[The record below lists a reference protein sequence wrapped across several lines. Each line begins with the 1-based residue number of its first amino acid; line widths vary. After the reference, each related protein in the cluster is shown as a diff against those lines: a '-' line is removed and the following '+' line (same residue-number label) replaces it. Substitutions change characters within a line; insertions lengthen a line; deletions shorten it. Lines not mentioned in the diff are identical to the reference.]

1 MRYQTTIDTVGI
13 QIDAVNEMTR
23 NMMLEGILALYK
35 RENLFIT
42 IKDYPLNQ
50 HSNFYIREYH
60 VYANNITVVSI
71 KTGSFSI
78 KDTLTNVVTT
88 TYYISLEFAGLMRY
102 NQILDQITNSTLFK
116 TCAYLNSNLITFKLT
131 GLDVCI
137 DLYTKFDNVLALCTK
152 KTPKTVYWATFEEQ
166 VYPTTTYIEKIK
178 HNKLQQAV
186 QRAYLYDKAYK
197 EGLEYN
203 LTRFE
208 MKLQP
213 KFFNKNRENII
224 SGIMHSLDKYHVMY
238 VPNKKEK
245 QHLMREYDSH
255 SILRQRDIKKLKFDS
270 YRCHPDISVV
280 VGFINR
286 MFSIIEQNIK

>member
-1 MRYQTTIDTVGI
+1 MKYQTTIDTVGI
-13 QIDAVNEMTR
+13 QIDAVNEMNR

-35 RENLFIT
+35 RENLYIT

-60 VYANNITVVSI
+60 IYAHNIVVASI
-71 KTGSFSI
+71 KTGSYSI

-137 DLYTKFDNVLALCTK
+137 DLYAKFDNILALCTK
-152 KTPKTVYWATFEEQ
+152 KTPKTVYWAAYEEQ
-166 VYPTTTYIEKIK
+166 VYTSTKYIEKIK

-186 QRAYLYDKAYK
+186 QRAYLYDKAFK
-197 EGLEYN
+197 EGLGYN

-224 SGIMHSLDKYHVMY
+224 SGIMNSLDKYHVMY

-245 QHLMREYDSH
+245 QHLMRKYDSH

-286 MFSIIEQNIK
+286 MFIVKEDDIK